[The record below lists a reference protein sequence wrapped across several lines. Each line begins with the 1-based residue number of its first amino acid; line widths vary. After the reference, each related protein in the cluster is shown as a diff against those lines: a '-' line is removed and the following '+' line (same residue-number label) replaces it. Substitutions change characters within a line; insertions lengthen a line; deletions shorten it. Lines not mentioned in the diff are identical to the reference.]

1 MLKQALEYIV
11 DLKDPFVRVFNGHTY
26 TDKPLIRVPERLY
39 AESIQT
45 NTLTGLCDYIKS
57 SVDDMDAKMLLH
69 VVSPAEVRL
78 LSALDAERGRECLM
92 EAHAL
97 LPEFPFG
104 RFIGHEEFYIALQS
118 KFIKNDDRDL
128 MIKFAGTVEDGTVTQ
143 YGDDGVTQKATVRT
157 GVASVSDAF
166 VPSPVNIIPYRTF
179 LEAEQPASSFIFRMR
194 STKDGVQCA
203 IFEAD
208 GGAWKNQAMKNVKA
222 YLSEQLKEFGSQF
235 AVIS

>member
-11 DLKDPFVRVFNGHTY
+11 DLSHPFVRVFNGYTY
-26 TDKPLIRVPERLY
+26 ADKKLIRVPEMLY

-57 SVDDMDAKMLLH
+57 NVDDMDAKMLLH
-69 VVSPAEVRL
+69 VVSPTKVRL

-97 LPEFPFG
+97 LPEFTFG
-104 RFIGHEEFYIALQS
+104 RFMGHEEFCIALQS

-128 MIKFAGTVEDGTVTQ
+128 VLKFAGTVEDGTVTQ
-143 YGDDGVTQKATVRT
+143 YGDDGVTQKATVKT
-157 GVASVSDAF
+157 GLASKSDAV
-166 VPSPVNIIPYRTF
+166 VPNPVTLAPYRTF
-179 LEAEQPASSFIFRMR
+179 LEAEQPESEFIFRMR
-194 STKDGVQCA
+194 ACDGVQCA
-203 IFEAD
+203 VFEAD
-208 GGAWKNQAMKNVKA
+208 GGAWKNRAMENVKA
-222 YLSEQLKEFGSQF
+222 YLQEQLKEFGSQF